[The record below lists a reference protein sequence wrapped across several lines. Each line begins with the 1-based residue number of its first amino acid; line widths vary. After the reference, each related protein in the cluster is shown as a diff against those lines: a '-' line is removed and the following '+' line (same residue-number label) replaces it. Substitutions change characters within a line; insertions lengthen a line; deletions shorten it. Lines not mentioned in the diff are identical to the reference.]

1 MGKFILTSILGLFM
15 TTLSFGQTDSL
26 LSQEEMEENDM
37 VCFLTDANTITCF
50 VAPED
55 MPEDMKA
62 NQKEVY
68 SDQSRQENPFENVE
82 PEPEARETPDNIQIQ
97 KEQRSE
103 KAIEQNKK
111 IGDEEKSYDKTKVKM
126 I

>member
-1 MGKFILTSILGLFM
+1 MGKFILTSLLGLFM
-15 TTLSFGQTDSL
+15 ATLSFGQTDSL

-55 MPEDMKA
+55 MPEDLKA

-68 SDQSRQENPFENVE
+68 SGQSDQDRTIENLNSESE
-82 PEPEARETPDNIQIQ
+82 TIETPENFQEESGSG
-97 KEQRSE
+97 KSR
-103 KAIEQNKK
+103 EQNQKMR
-111 IGDEEKSYDKTKVKM
+111 DEEKSYDKTKVKM